1 MGPETDI
8 YRELQKHLDAMPIG
22 YPATSTGVELRLL
35 KSLFTPEQARIALG
49 LDYKFRSVEQIH
61 DQLQDSTLSVQELES
76 RLEEMANKGNTF
88 AKTQDGVKLFASMPF
103 VVGMLESQVHGLTI
117 GLIKD
122 VDEYFRE
129 KYAAEYLGSKAP
141 QMRII
146 PIEKSITAGHRIGTY
161 EELRSLIENAG
172 DRIRVGECMCRKSMQ
187 MVGRPCEQTT
197 RKETCMAFRDY
208 ADVLAR
214 TGWGRTI
221 TKEEAI
227 EIALQNEEDGLVLQ
241 PSNDQEG
248 QFICSCCSDCCGI
261 LKMAKMAPKPAED
274 VASNYYAQVD
284 AHLCTECGTCVDRCP
299 MNAIEMQD
307 SSAEV
312 NRDRCIG
319 CGVCIPTCPTEAI
332 HLEHKERVRV
342 PPKDREALL
351 ETIME
356 GKKLR
361 HA

>member
-1 MGPETDI
+1 MDPKEDI
-8 YRELQKHLDAMPIG
+8 YRELQKHLDTMPVG
-22 YPATSTGVELRLL
+22 YPATATGVEVRLL

-49 LDYKFRSVEQIH
+49 LDYTFRNVAQIRQYLQESELSVE
-61 DQLQDSTLSVQELES
+61 DLES
-76 RLEEMANKGNTF
+76 RLEEMANKGITF
-88 AKTQDGVKLFASMPF
+88 AKILDGVKVYASMPF
-103 VVGMLESQVHGLTI
+103 VVGMLESQVHRLTLGL
-117 GLIKD
+117 LKD

-129 KYAAEYLGSKAP
+129 KYAAEYFGSKAP

-146 PIEKSITAGHRIGTY
+146 PIQKSISAEHRIGTY
-161 EELRSLIENAG
+161 EELRSLIENAE
-172 DRIRVGECMCRKSMQ
+172 DRIRIGECMCRKSMQ
-187 MVGRPCEQTT
+187 MAGRPCAVTA

-221 TKEEAI
+221 TKEEAM
-227 EIALQNEEDGLVLQ
+227 EIAIKNEEDGLVLQ

-261 LKMAKMAPKPAED
+261 LKMAKMTPKPAEV

-284 AHLCTECGTCVDRCP
+284 PHVCNECGTCIDRCP
-299 MNAIEMQD
+299 MDAIEMLD
-307 SSAEV
+307 SSANV
-312 NRDRCIG
+312 SRDRCIG
-319 CGVCIPTCPTEAI
+319 CGICIPTCPTEAI
-332 HLEHKERVRV
+332 QLEHKEKVRI
-342 PPKDREALL
+342 PPKNRDALL

-361 HA
+361 QT

>member
-1 MGPETDI
+1 MDKEADI
-8 YRELQKHLDAMPIG
+8 YRELQKHLDSMPVG

-35 KSLFTPEQARIALG
+35 KTLFTPEQARIALG

-61 DQLQDSTLSVQELES
+61 KHLDASELSMEQLETG
-76 RLEEMANKGNTF
+76 LEEMANKGTTF
-88 AKTQDGVKLFASMPF
+88 AKIENGAKVYANMPF
-103 VVGMLESQVHGLTI
+103 VVGMLESQVHGLTL
-117 GLIKD
+117 GLLKD

-129 KYAAEYLGSKAP
+129 KYASEYLGSKAP
-141 QMRII
+141 QMRVI
-146 PIEKSITAGHRIGTY
+146 PIQKSITAEHRIGTY

-172 DRIRVGECMCRKSMQ
+172 DRIRIGECMCRKSMQ
-187 MVGRPCEQTT
+187 MAGRPCELTT
-197 RKETCMAFRDY
+197 RTETCMAFRDY

-227 EIALQNEEDGLVLQ
+227 EIAIQNEEDGLVLQ

-261 LKMAKMAPKPAED
+261 LKMAKMAPKPAEV

-284 AHLCTECGTCVDRCP
+284 AHVCTECGACIDRCP

-307 SSAEV
+307 SSAKV

-319 CGVCIPTCPTEAI
+319 CGVCIPTCPIDAI

-361 HA
+361 QA